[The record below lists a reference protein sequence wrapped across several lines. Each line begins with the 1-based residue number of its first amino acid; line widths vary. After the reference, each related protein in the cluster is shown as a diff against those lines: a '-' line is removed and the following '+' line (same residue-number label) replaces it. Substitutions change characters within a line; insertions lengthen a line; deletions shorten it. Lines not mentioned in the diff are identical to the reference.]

1 MAKNYPDY
9 DDLREQYEAGN
20 ISAVDFVTQQS
31 DELTEEYEQFCKDK
45 SIDTGSD
52 QSALAFMD
60 YRDELF
66 EESLSKHFRTSCRFP
81 TSKHLLCAEHT
92 STPSH
97 TLYIIFNFMR
107 YYCSLYFPALFPKFI
122 LC

>member
-31 DELTEEYEQFCKDK
+31 DELTDEYEQYCKDMRLDAD
-45 SIDTGSD
+45 SDT
-52 QSALAFMD
+52 SAESFMA

-66 EESLSKHFRTSCRFP
+66 EESLS
-81 TSKHLLCAEHT
+81 
-92 STPSH
+92 
-97 TLYIIFNFMR
+97 N
-107 YYCSLYFPALFPKFI
+107 
-122 LC
+122 

>member
-9 DDLREQYEAGN
+9 DDLREQY
-20 ISAVDFVTQQS
+20 
-31 DELTEEYEQFCKDK
+31 EYEQFCKDK

-66 EESLSKHFRTSCRFP
+66 EESLS
-81 TSKHLLCAEHT
+81 
-92 STPSH
+92 
-97 TLYIIFNFMR
+97 N
-107 YYCSLYFPALFPKFI
+107 
-122 LC
+122 

>member
-9 DDLREQYEAGN
+9 DDLREQY
-20 ISAVDFVTQQS
+20 DFVTQQS

-45 SIDTGSD
+45 SLDTGSD

-66 EESLSKHFRTSCRFP
+66 EESLS
-81 TSKHLLCAEHT
+81 
-92 STPSH
+92 
-97 TLYIIFNFMR
+97 N
-107 YYCSLYFPALFPKFI
+107 
-122 LC
+122 

>member
-1 MAKNYPDY
+1 MAKNYPDYDDY

-45 SIDTGSD
+45 FIDTGSD

-66 EESLSKHFRTSCRFP
+66 EESLS
-81 TSKHLLCAEHT
+81 
-92 STPSH
+92 
-97 TLYIIFNFMR
+97 N
-107 YYCSLYFPALFPKFI
+107 
-122 LC
+122 